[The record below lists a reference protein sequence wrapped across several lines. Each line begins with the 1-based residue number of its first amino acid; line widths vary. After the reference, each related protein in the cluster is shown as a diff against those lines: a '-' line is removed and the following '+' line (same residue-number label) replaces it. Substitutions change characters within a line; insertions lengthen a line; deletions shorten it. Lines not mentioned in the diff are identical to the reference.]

1 MATLHVLSHS
11 PFADSRLQSCL
22 RLLGRA
28 DGLLLSGDAVYALQP
43 GSAPSDALA
52 SLPESVGLFALSED
66 LEARAITPPARVQGV
81 DYPGFV
87 ELSCRFDKVNSW
99 L

>member
-11 PFADSRLQSCL
+11 PFADSRLDSCL
-22 RLLGRA
+22 VLMSVR

-43 GSAPSDALA
+43 GSAPHAALRTRPA
-52 SLPESVGLFALSED
+52 GARLYALEEDVRARALSAGDDVE
-66 LEARAITPPARVQGV
+66 LI
-81 DYPGFV
+81 DYPRFV
-87 ELSCRFDKVNSW
+87 ELAGEFDRVNSW